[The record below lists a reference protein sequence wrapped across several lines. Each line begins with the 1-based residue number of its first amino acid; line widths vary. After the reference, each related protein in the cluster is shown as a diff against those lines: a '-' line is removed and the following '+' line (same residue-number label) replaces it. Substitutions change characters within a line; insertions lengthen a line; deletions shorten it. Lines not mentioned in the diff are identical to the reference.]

1 MYVIKTGY
9 AEVVQF
15 PGCNERLEREAKE
28 VRRQIEHIE
37 SLTLGFSLCARAV
50 TLTEG
55 GYPEEHPP
63 LCSVMVEG
71 MQRDLDLHKEIR
83 RGEIINAAR
92 PEVQVFIALGL

>member
-1 MYVIKTGY
+1 MYVIRTGY

-28 VRRQIEHIE
+28 VRRQIEHVE
-37 SLTLGFSLCARAV
+37 SLTLGFTVCAKAV
-50 TLTEG
+50 TLTTS

-63 LCSVMVEG
+63 LCPVMVEA
-71 MQRDLDLHKEIR
+71 MQRDLDLHKETR
-83 RGEIINAAR
+83 REEIINAAR